1 MIAFFSAGF
10 GDCAV
15 VVLDSGTFGVG
26 GVPVASADRSYFGA
40 RTFPALVLRDS
51 LIIRILIILISVVP
65 LKSKNPRIEKR
76 RF

>member
-1 MIAFFSAGF
+1 MFS
-10 GDCAV
+10 
-15 VVLDSGTFGVG
+15 DSGTFGVG
-26 GVPVASADRSYFGA
+26 GVPVASAGRSYFGA